1 MSRGAHI
8 PPEDRAL
15 HLDGCDCGEGQKLMT
30 AKEYYQSCFLERQ
43 NNGVLPEISN
53 NVKQSQIGKAVKWPG
68 EPRHPLVCSSATAIF
83 DPNSV
88 LERGTEKCACWEYD
102 DTVHTNNLLSS
113 SGIFVSRPIDG
124 LKDPEIYLHNSDI
137 IEISNSSL
145 AFSPPLSVFTNGLEG
160 YVLEFDQNAAVY
172 SEIPFWKFCNAGNL
186 EIDDQQQHLL
196 LLTKSSCIQ
205 FINSNSNRRLEKH
218 LNRLMKIIQNAWL
231 VVSNEEVI
239 PIWYYG
245 KNVNTVPR
253 EVRKYYALFDE
264 FKNIIGPY
272 SRIQQNNSSST
283 IIKKVL
289 GMEFFHDRGSNNNY
303 SIQNPLIANGS
314 FWIQINYLH
323 AYQNSLSTDDA
334 IQLEIISM
342 HTDIVVETHNFT
354 LQQDAVQIWVKKTD
368 GLASGN
374 YYVKATANS
383 SSNKSQS
390 YPLGTG
396 HQYFKV
402 E

>member
-1 MSRGAHI
+1 VSQGAHI

-68 EPRHPLVCSSATAIF
+68 GPRHPLVCSSATAIF

-145 AFSPPLSVFTNGLEG
+145 AFSPPLSVFTNGLKG
-160 YVLEFDQNAAVY
+160 YVLEFDQNGAVY

-289 GMEFFHDRGSNNNY
+289 GMGFFRDRGSNNNY
-303 SIQNPLIANGS
+303 SIQNPLIANES

-323 AYQNSLSTDDA
+323 AYQITLSTDDA

-383 SSNKSQS
+383 SSNNFQS

-402 E
+402 V